1 VASGSFFGVHAES
14 GDEGEGGAAFEF
26 GLAIGP
32 GGDFVEGV
40 GCAAKDVQ
48 AGLIADVPSIEVGN
62 PRIHEIGGKLL
73 GVSGEDGEQL
83 GFVNGLGPKA
93 RMPARGRG
101 GVVWRD
107 RGERPWIG
115 REVRCGGESQNGF
128 GQRRFGGWRS
138 GGGGR

>member
-1 VASGSFFGVHAES
+1 MIVGGLVDQGEEGEEGGVGFFFGVHAES

-48 AGLIADVPSIEVGN
+48 AGLIAHVPSIEVGN

-83 GFVNGLGPKA
+83 GFVNGLGPK
-93 RMPARGRG
+93 RECQR
-101 GVVWRD
+101 VVVAVWF
-107 RGERPWIG
+107 GEIAENDHG
-115 REVRCGGESQNGF
+115 
-128 GQRRFGGWRS
+128 
-138 GGGGR
+138 